1 MGNPTIVIVHGAMHC
16 REHYEPLMQNLESK
30 GYKCVTVALP
40 STQSI
45 DTPPAGLADD
55 TAAVRSVVLNELD
68 KEKNDV
74 IVLAHSYGGVPA
86 NNALY
91 ELDEKTRSSNGHT
104 TSVKAIAFM
113 CALPIPKG
121 STAGGFMSSRGGDG
135 SAQAKSA
142 VEMDSTGTFGL
153 PKGSPGPE
161 EALFNDLPSEEATI
175 WARMLRPVSIRV
187 MGEETTYAAYVDVP
201 TGYLYC
207 SIDESLP
214 LVAQEF
220 VVAEAKKAGA
230 KIVLEQTVDAGHS
243 PFLSQIEQTASFV
256 QKVVELTR

>member
-1 MGNPTIVIVHGAMHC
+1 
-16 REHYEPLMQNLESK
+16 MQHLESK
-30 GYKCVTVALP
+30 GYKCVAVSLP
-40 STQSI
+40 STQNT

-55 TAAVRSVVLNELD
+55 TAAVRSVVLDELD
-68 KEKNDV
+68 TEKQDV
-74 IVLAHSYGGVPA
+74 VVLAHSYGGVPA

-91 ELDEKTRSSNGHT
+91 ELDKTTRSGSGHT
-104 TSVKAIAFM
+104 TSVKAVTFM
-113 CALPIPKG
+113 CALPVPKG
-121 STAGGFMSSRGGDG
+121 CTVGGFMTSRGGDG

-142 VEMDSTGTFGL
+142 IEMDSTGTFGL

-161 EALFNDLPSEEATI
+161 EALFNDLPSEEATR

-187 MGEETTYAAYVDVP
+187 TGEETTYAAYVDMP
-201 TGYLYC
+201 AGYLYC

-256 QKVVELTR
+256 LKVVELTR